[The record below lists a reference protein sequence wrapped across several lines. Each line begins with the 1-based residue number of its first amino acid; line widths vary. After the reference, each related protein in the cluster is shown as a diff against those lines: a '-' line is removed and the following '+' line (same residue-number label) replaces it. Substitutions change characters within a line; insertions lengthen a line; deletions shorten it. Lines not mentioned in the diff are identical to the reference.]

1 MKRRKNPERQPEVR
15 QITGRDVAPMTFE
28 LKPALPFSHK
38 VPSNGNGH
46 GDHSKSHAP
55 GLGSTIAPPTA
66 AAYQWADPPPTEEHP
81 LQTDDSTLL
90 DGTEPPLRRR
100 RRRRKGT
107 GERPPEGTGQEGHEG
122 TAAAEFEARAIR
134 QHEID
139 AEDRRKDK
147 AAEKRLR
154 RRSGSRRAALRDT
167 AGITQELPQE
177 APEDVTQDLVQEQDE
192 AEHIRQLR
200 QTLAPA
206 WGWKIRGAGRS
217 SHVSAAQEYQGTTT
231 QACGLF
237 PFVAGS
243 GSPSVGI
250 PLGRHL
256 LFGEPVSLGPFE
268 WLEGGLVTNPG
279 IFVLGSPGVGKS
291 ALIKRLLMGG
301 AGYGIRPFVLADL
314 KPDYCYEGGVI
325 NELGGQTLK
334 IGRGVDTINPLDTG
348 PLGEAARLIGG
359 KAGEQLAAESRGRR
373 LNALLALLTLVRE
386 YPLNNGEQNVL
397 AEIVDVLD
405 EKGGFSVDRQ
415 PTVPDVLNFLRN
427 NEALERMMRAAD
439 VMDEREYV
447 HETKE
452 LRRTLNQLCT
462 GTLKGMFDGQT
473 SRPINLAAPAVGV
486 DISRVSSAG
495 DTIVAAAILSTWA
508 YAFSMIDGAEAL
520 AQAGL
525 APRRRYACVLDEMW
539 RALRGAPGLVEFA
552 DALTRVN
559 RAKGVSDI
567 RATHSL
573 ADLEALPTAEDR
585 AKARGFVERAGV
597 VVLGG
602 LPPRELDLVSEVV
615 PLSEAEKLMVAGWSA
630 PDSWAAATVH
640 PGRGK
645 YLIKCGQRTGIPVA
659 MTLVGDEPW
668 LYDTDVRMRTGALR

>member
-1 MKRRKNPERQPEVR
+1 MKRKRERGGGDHHAIGSEE
-15 QITGRDVAPMTFE
+15 VAPMTFE

-38 VPSNGNGH
+38 APNGTGNGGSNGH
-46 GDHSKSHAP
+46 QQLQEAP
-55 GLGSTIAPPTA
+55 AAAPPSAYRWATTA
-66 AAYQWADPPPTEEHP
+66 EEAVTTELPTVPPAA
-81 LQTDDSTLL
+81 
-90 DGTEPPLRRR
+90 GRRATWS
-100 RRRRKGT
+100 RRRKGA
-107 GERPPEGTGQEGHEG
+107 GERGGQGRGTGAETPEPVDEQAVVDGAEQHRRQLE
-122 TAAAEFEARAIR
+122 AEERKKDLAAER
-134 QHEID
+134 
-139 AEDRRKDK
+139 
-147 AAEKRLR
+147 RLR
-154 RRSGSRRAALRDT
+154 RKRDGRKGRGPAQQPEGDT
-167 AGITQELPQE
+167 AGITEAQTEELRAPGD
-177 APEDVTQDLVQEQDE
+177 APEPESE
-192 AEHIRQLR
+192 EIRRLR
-200 QTLAPA
+200 RTVAPA
-206 WGWKIRGAGRS
+206 WGWKVRGGGRS
-217 SHVSAAQEYQGTTT
+217 AHIGVAQEYQATTT
-231 QACGLF
+231 QACGMF

-243 GSPSVGI
+243 GSPSVGVPI
-250 PLGRHL
+250 GRHL

-279 IFVLGSPGVGKS
+279 IFVLGAPGVGKS

-301 AGYGIRPFVLADL
+301 AGFGIRPFVLADL
-314 KPDYCYEGGVI
+314 KPDYCHEGGI
-325 NELGGQTLK
+325 IDELGGQTLK

-348 PLGEAARLIGG
+348 PLGEAARMIGG
-359 KAGEQLAAESRGRR
+359 RAGEQLAAESRGRR

-386 YPLNNGEQNVL
+386 YPLTNGEQNVL
-397 AEIVDVLD
+397 AEIVDILD
-405 EKGGFSVDRQ
+405 EKGGYNVDRQ
-415 PTVPDVLNFLRN
+415 PTVPDVLTFLRN
-427 NEALERMMRAAD
+427 NEALDRMIRAAD
-439 VMDEREYV
+439 VLDERDYV
-447 HETKE
+447 HETRE

-508 YAFSMIDGAEAL
+508 YAFSMIDGAEAM
-520 AQAGL
+520 AQAGK

-552 DALTRVN
+552 DSLTRVN

-573 ADLEALPTAEDR
+573 ADLEALPTSEDR

-602 LPPRELDLVSEVV
+602 LPPRELDMVDEVV

-630 PDSWAAATVH
+630 PDSWAPSTVH

-659 MTLVGDEPW
+659 MTLVGDEPR
-668 LYDTDVRMRTGALR
+668 LYDTDVRMRTGAAV